1 MGRAQGIPLNMAT
14 NIFRSRPLWQRS
26 LAFLVL
32 LLAVLVIVL
41 AFFPWDVLR
50 GPVNR
55 YVSEKTG
62 RKFEITRRLDVNLG
76 LRQATVKFD
85 GIEFANPPWARDPY
99 LVKADRAEFD
109 IRIWPLL
116 ASKVNIPR
124 LALFSPTV
132 GLQMEQDGRR
142 TWALGKDT
150 SDSGTVPSIGLVQ
163 VDSGAIDFLAKHL
176 GVDLHADLSYDT
188 SRGEMPLSYR
198 IKGRYKGQPLTANGR
213 TGNVLQINAAGAP
226 PFPMEINAA
235 AGQTQLKAA
244 GTVAELSGLDGIDA
258 KFELKGQTLGAL
270 FPLLGIALPQTSPY
284 ALSGDLSK
292 RGTLWGVAGL
302 KGKLGLSDIAGDM
315 RFEQSGKL
323 PYLSGE
329 LRSRVMDMDDLG
341 PLIGLPPTARTAN
354 TVEGVAPPPTVTQV
368 KRAGGKVLPTAP
380 LDFERLRAM
389 NADVKYTAD
398 RIQNVREIPLDRGS
412 VQVKLDSGVLTLD
425 PLDLGVA
432 GGKLGGA
439 IRIDASKNPADIRA
453 SLDVRA
459 MQLARLFPK
468 LETTGNSVG
477 RLDGRVNLSGSGST
491 VANWLGGVS
500 GDVAVISGRGQFGNL
515 LPVFATLVGGDIIK
529 FLLRG
534 DRNVELRCAA
544 LAFDVD
550 KGVMTGR
557 TLVVDTTNAVFT
569 ATGQANLATEGL
581 DFVIRPEPKSK
592 NILSIRTPLVV
603 NGTFGSPKG
612 GLQVA
617 PLAERGL
624 AALALGAI
632 NPLLALA
639 ATIETGPGENADC
652 QGVLGDA
659 NRPTAGAAA
668 NGAARAKAAKE
679 PVKQPAKQPAKQP

>member
-1 MGRAQGIPLNMAT
+1 MAT
-14 NIFRSRPLWQRS
+14 NILRSRPLWQKL
-26 LAFLVL
+26 LAYVVL
-32 LLAVLVIVL
+32 LLAALVLVL

-50 GPVNR
+50 EPVNR

-76 LRQATVKFD
+76 WRQATVKFD
-85 GIEFANPPWARDPY
+85 GIEFANPSWARDPY

-150 SDSGTVPSIGLVQ
+150 SDSGTVPSIGLIQ
-163 VDSGAIDFLAKHL
+163 VDSGAVDFLAKHL

-213 TGNVLQINAAGAP
+213 TGNVLQINATGAP
-226 PFPMEINAA
+226 PFPLEINAA
-235 AGQTQLKAA
+235 AGQTQLKAS

-302 KGKLGLSDIAGDM
+302 KGKLGLSDISGDM
-315 RFEQSGKL
+315 RFDQAGKL
-323 PYLSGE
+323 PHLSGE

-398 RIQNVREIPLDRGS
+398 RIQNVRDIPLDRGS
-412 VQVKLDSGVLTLD
+412 VQVKLDNGVLTLD

-544 LAFDVD
+544 LAFDVN
-550 KGVMTGR
+550 KGLMTGR
-557 TLVVDTTNAVFT
+557 TLVLDTTNAVFT

-592 NILSIRTPLVV
+592 SILSIRTPLVV
-603 NGTFGSPKG
+603 SGTFGAPKG
-612 GLQVA
+612 GLQVT

-639 ATIETGPGENADC
+639 ATIETGPGEDADC
-652 QGVLGDA
+652 KGVLGDA

-668 NGAARAKAAKE
+668 NGAAKAKGAKQ
-679 PVKQPAKQPAKQP
+679 PVKQP

>member
-1 MGRAQGIPLNMAT
+1 MAT
-14 NIFRSRPLWQRS
+14 NIFRSRPLWQKS

-163 VDSGAIDFLAKHL
+163 IDSGAVDFLAKHL

-544 LAFDVD
+544 LAFDVN

-679 PVKQPAKQPAKQP
+679 PVKQPAKQP

>member
-1 MGRAQGIPLNMAT
+1 MAT

-679 PVKQPAKQPAKQP
+679 PVKQPVKQP

>member
-1 MGRAQGIPLNMAT
+1 MAT
-14 NIFRSRPLWQRS
+14 NATNILRNRPLWQK
-26 LAFLVL
+26 LVAGVVL
-32 LLAVLVIVL
+32 LFAALVVGLAL
-41 AFFPWDVLR
+41 FPWDMLR
-50 GPVNR
+50 EPVNR

-62 RKFEITRRLDVNLG
+62 RKFEITRRLDVGLG
-76 LRQATVKFD
+76 WRQATVKFD
-85 GIEFANPPWARDPY
+85 GIEFANPSWARDPY

-109 IRIWPLL
+109 IRIWPLI
-116 ASKVNIPR
+116 ASKIVIPR
-124 LALFSPTV
+124 LALFSPTL
-132 GLQMEQDGRR
+132 GLQMEADGRR

-150 SDSGTVPSIGLVQ
+150 SDGGTVPSIGLMQ
-163 VDSGAIDFLAKHL
+163 VDTGAVDFLAKHL
-176 GVDLHADLSYDT
+176 GVDLHADLSYDS

-198 IKGRYKGQPLTANGR
+198 IKGRYKGQPLTASGR
-213 TGNVLQINAAGAP
+213 TGSVLQINAAGAP

-258 KFELKGQTLGAL
+258 KFEIKGQTLGAL

-284 ALSGDLSK
+284 ALSGSLGK
-292 RGTLWGVAGL
+292 RGKLWQATGL
-302 KGKLGLSDIAGDM
+302 KGRLGLSDIAGDM
-315 RFEQSGKL
+315 RFDQAGQL
-323 PYLSGE
+323 PHLAGD

-341 PLIGLPPTARTAN
+341 PLIGLPPTARTAAA
-354 TVEGVAPPPTVTQV
+354 VEGVAPPPTITQV
-368 KRAGGKVLPTAP
+368 KRPGGKVLPTAP

-398 RIQNVREIPLDRGS
+398 RIRNVRDVPLDSGS
-412 VQVKLDSGVLTLD
+412 VQVKLANGVLTLD

-432 GGKLGGA
+432 GGKLSGA

-477 RLDGRVNLSGSGST
+477 RLDGRINLSGSGST

-529 FLLRG
+529 FMLRG

-544 LAFDVD
+544 LAFDVN
-550 KGVMTGR
+550 KGLMTGR
-557 TLVVDTTNAVFT
+557 TLVVDTTNAVFI

-581 DFVIRPEPKSK
+581 DFVVRPEPKSK
-592 NILSIRTPLVV
+592 SILSIRTPLVV
-603 NGTFGSPKG
+603 SGTFGDPKG
-612 GLQVA
+612 GVEVV
-617 PLAERGL
+617 PLAGRGL

-639 ATIETGPGENADC
+639 ATIEPGPGVDSDC
-652 QGVLGDA
+652 KGVLAQA
-659 NRPTAGAAA
+659 NKPTAGAAA
-668 NGAARAKAAKE
+668 NGAARAKG
-679 PVKQPAKQPAKQP
+679 AKQP

>member
-1 MGRAQGIPLNMAT
+1 MAT
-14 NIFRSRPLWQRS
+14 NAMNILRNRPLWQK
-26 LAFLVL
+26 LVACVVL
-32 LLAVLVIVL
+32 LFAALVIGL
-41 AFFPWDVLR
+41 AFFPWDMLR
-50 GPVNR
+50 EPVNR

-62 RKFEITRRLDVNLG
+62 RKFEITRRLDVGLG
-76 LRQATVKFD
+76 WRQATVKFD
-85 GIEFANPPWARDPY
+85 GIEFANPSWARDPY

-109 IRIWPLL
+109 IRIWPLI
-116 ASKVNIPR
+116 ASKIVIPR
-124 LALFSPTV
+124 LALFSPTL
-132 GLQMEQDGRR
+132 GLQMEADGRR

-150 SDSGTVPSIGLVQ
+150 SDGGTVPSIGLMQ
-163 VDSGAIDFLAKHL
+163 VDTGAVDFLAKHL
-176 GVDLHADLSYDT
+176 GVDLHADLSYDS
-188 SRGEMPLSYR
+188 SRGEMPLNYR
-198 IKGRYKGQPLTANGR
+198 IKGRYKGQPLTASGR

-258 KFELKGQTLGAL
+258 KFEIKGQTLGAL

-284 ALSGDLSK
+284 ALSGNLGK
-292 RGTLWGVAGL
+292 RGKLWAATGL
-302 KGKLGLSDIAGDM
+302 KGRLGLSDIAGDM
-315 RFEQSGKL
+315 RFDQAGQL
-323 PYLSGE
+323 PHLAGD

-341 PLIGLPPTARTAN
+341 PLIGLPPTARTAS
-354 TVEGVAPPPTVTQV
+354 TVEGVAPPPTITQV
-368 KRAGGKVLPTAP
+368 KRPGGKVLPTAP

-398 RIQNVREIPLDRGS
+398 RIQNVRDIPLDRGS
-412 VQVKLDSGVLTLD
+412 VQVKLADGVLTLD

-477 RLDGRVNLSGSGST
+477 RLDGRINLSGSGNS
-491 VANWLGGVS
+491 VANWLGGAS

-544 LAFDVD
+544 LAFDVN
-550 KGVMTGR
+550 KGLMTGR
-557 TLVVDTTNAVFT
+557 TLVVDTTNAVFI

-581 DFVIRPEPKSK
+581 DFVVRPEPKSK
-592 NILSIRTPLVV
+592 SILSIRTPLVV
-603 NGTFGSPKG
+603 SGTLGDPKG
-612 GLQVA
+612 GVEVG
-617 PLAERGL
+617 PLAGRGL

-639 ATIETGPGENADC
+639 ATIEPGPGVDSDC
-652 QGVLGDA
+652 KGVLAQA
-659 NRPTAGAAA
+659 NKPTAGAAA
-668 NGAARAKAAKE
+668 NGAARAKG
-679 PVKQPAKQPAKQP
+679 AKQP

>member
-1 MGRAQGIPLNMAT
+1 MAT
-14 NIFRSRPLWQRS
+14 NILRTRPLW
-26 LAFLVL
+26 LKLLGCVVLLFAALVL
-32 LLAVLVIVL
+32 VL

-50 GPVNR
+50 EPLNR

-62 RKFEITRRLDVNLG
+62 RKFEITRRLDVGLG
-76 LRQATVKFD
+76 WRQATVKFD
-85 GIEFANPPWARDPY
+85 GIEFANPSWARDPY

-109 IRIWPLL
+109 IRLWPLIT
-116 ASKVNIPR
+116 SKIVIPR
-124 LALFSPTV
+124 LALFAPAV
-132 GLQMEQDGRR
+132 GLQMEADGRR
-142 TWALGKDT
+142 TWAFGKDT
-150 SDSGTVPSIGLVQ
+150 SDAGSVPSIGLIQ
-163 VDSGAIDFLAKHL
+163 VDTGSIDFLAKHL
-176 GVDLHADLSYDT
+176 GVDLHADLSYD
-188 SRGEMPLSYR
+188 SALGEMPLAYR

-213 TGNVLQINAAGAP
+213 AGNVMQIDAAGAP
-226 PFPMEINAA
+226 PFPVEINAA

-244 GTVAELSGLDGIDA
+244 GSVAALSGLDGIDA
-258 KFELKGQTLGAL
+258 KFEIKGQTLGAL

-284 ALSGDLSK
+284 ALSGKLGK
-292 RGTLWGVAGL
+292 RGQIWEATGL

-315 RFEQSGKL
+315 KFDQAGQL
-323 PYLSGE
+323 PHLAGD

-368 KRAGGKVLPTAP
+368 KRSGGKVLPTAP

-398 RIQNVREIPLDRGS
+398 KIQNVRDIPLDRGS
-412 VQVKLDSGVLTLD
+412 VQVKLDKGVLTLD

-453 SLDVRA
+453 SLDIKA

-477 RLDGRVNLSGSGST
+477 RLDGRINLSGSGST

-500 GDVAVISGRGQFGNL
+500 GDVAVLSGSGQFGNL

-544 LAFDVD
+544 MAFDVN
-550 KGVMTGR
+550 KGLMTGR

-592 NILSIRTPLVV
+592 SILSIRTPLVV
-603 NGTFGSPKG
+603 SGSFGAPKG

-639 ATIETGPGENADC
+639 ATIETGPGQDSDC
-652 QGVLGDA
+652 KGVLADA
-659 NRPTAGAAA
+659 NKPAPGAAA
-668 NGAARAKAAKE
+668 NGAARAKGAR
-679 PVKQPAKQPAKQP
+679 QPS

>member
-1 MGRAQGIPLNMAT
+1 
-14 NIFRSRPLWQRS
+14 
-26 LAFLVL
+26 
-32 LLAVLVIVL
+32 
-41 AFFPWDVLR
+41 
-50 GPVNR
+50 
-55 YVSEKTG
+55 
-62 RKFEITRRLDVNLG
+62 
-76 LRQATVKFD
+76 
-85 GIEFANPPWARDPY
+85 
-99 LVKADRAEFD
+99 
-109 IRIWPLL
+109 
-116 ASKVNIPR
+116 
-124 LALFSPTV
+124 
-132 GLQMEQDGRR
+132 
-142 TWALGKDT
+142 
-150 SDSGTVPSIGLVQ
+150 
-163 VDSGAIDFLAKHL
+163 
-176 GVDLHADLSYDT
+176 
-188 SRGEMPLSYR
+188 
-198 IKGRYKGQPLTANGR
+198 
-213 TGNVLQINAAGAP
+213 
-226 PFPMEINAA
+226 
-235 AGQTQLKAA
+235 
-244 GTVAELSGLDGIDA
+244 
-258 KFELKGQTLGAL
+258 
-270 FPLLGIALPQTSPY
+270 
-284 ALSGDLSK
+284 
-292 RGTLWGVAGL
+292 
-302 KGKLGLSDIAGDM
+302 
-315 RFEQSGKL
+315 
-323 PYLSGE
+323 
-329 LRSRVMDMDDLG
+329 
-341 PLIGLPPTARTAN
+341 
-354 TVEGVAPPPTVTQV
+354 
-368 KRAGGKVLPTAP
+368 
-380 LDFERLRAM
+380 
-389 NADVKYTAD
+389 
-398 RIQNVREIPLDRGS
+398 
-412 VQVKLDSGVLTLD
+412 VLTLD

-544 LAFDVD
+544 LAFDVN

-603 NGTFGSPKG
+603 NGTLGSPKG

-679 PVKQPAKQPAKQP
+679 PVKQP

>member
-1 MGRAQGIPLNMAT
+1 MAT
-14 NIFRSRPLWQRS
+14 NILRSRPLWQKL
-26 LAFLVL
+26 LAFVVL
-32 LLAVLVIVL
+32 LLAALVLVL

-50 GPVNR
+50 EPVNR

-76 LRQATVKFD
+76 WRQATVKFD
-85 GIEFANPPWARDPY
+85 GIEFANPSWARDPY

-116 ASKVNIPR
+116 ASKVNSPR

-150 SDSGTVPSIGLVQ
+150 SDSGTVPSIGLIQ
-163 VDSGAIDFLAKHL
+163 VDSGAVDFLAKHL

-213 TGNVLQINAAGAP
+213 TGNVLQINATGAP
-226 PFPMEINAA
+226 PFPLEINAA
-235 AGQTQLKAA
+235 AGQTQLKAS

-302 KGKLGLSDIAGDM
+302 KGKLGLSDISGDM
-315 RFEQSGKL
+315 RFDQAGKL
-323 PYLSGE
+323 PHLSGE

-398 RIQNVREIPLDRGS
+398 RIQNVRDIPLDRGS
-412 VQVKLDSGVLTLD
+412 VQVKLDNGVLTLD

-544 LAFDVD
+544 LAFDVN
-550 KGVMTGR
+550 KGLMTGR
-557 TLVVDTTNAVFT
+557 TLVLDTTNAVFT

-592 NILSIRTPLVV
+592 SILSIRTPLVV
-603 NGTFGSPKG
+603 SGTFGAPKG
-612 GLQVA
+612 GLQVT

-639 ATIETGPGENADC
+639 ATIETGPGEDADC
-652 QGVLGDA
+652 KGVLGDA

-668 NGAARAKAAKE
+668 NGAAKAKGAKQ
-679 PVKQPAKQPAKQP
+679 PVKQP

>member
-1 MGRAQGIPLNMAT
+1 MAT
-14 NIFRSRPLWQRS
+14 NIFRSRPLWQKS

-163 VDSGAIDFLAKHL
+163 IDSGAVDFLAKHL

-544 LAFDVD
+544 LAFDVN

-679 PVKQPAKQPAKQP
+679 PVKQPVKQP